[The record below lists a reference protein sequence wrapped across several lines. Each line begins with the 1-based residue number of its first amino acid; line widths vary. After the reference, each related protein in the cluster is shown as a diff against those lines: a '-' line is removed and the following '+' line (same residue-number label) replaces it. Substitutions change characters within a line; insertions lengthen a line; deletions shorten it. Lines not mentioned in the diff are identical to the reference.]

1 MTFAQMTLPEFDHEM
16 ATTRKLLERI
26 PEDKLAWKAHAKS
39 NTIGWN
45 ACHLAEIPGW
55 GANILTESHF
65 DMNPTGND
73 PYTTPDLTS
82 RKAILDFFDTNVA
95 LCRKAMAAVADA
107 DIMAP
112 WQLRDHGSVIL
123 EMPRC
128 RLPNVDP
135 QPHHPPPRHS
145 QRLLPPQRH
154 PGSCDLRAVG
164 RRAGMN
170 LRTSASAPSPALTP
184 AA

>member
-95 LCRKAMAAVADA
+95 LCRKALAAVADA

-123 EMPRC
+123 EMPRAVAFRTWILSHTIHHRGILSVYF
-128 RLPNVDP
+128 RLNDIPVP
-135 QPHHPPPRHS
+135 AIY
-145 QRLLPPQRH
+145 
-154 PGSCDLRAVG
+154 G
-164 RRAGMN
+164 
-170 LRTSASAPSPALTP
+170 PSGDEQG
-184 AA
+184 